1 MGHRAIQVKIPEVSE
16 DTGWLYLAPVR
27 QDADVYVYM
36 GHEIDKMKNM
46 LPSPLKNL
54 LCKTIVLKWLLVNQR
69 MSKLMLHEYI
79 WQVYP
84 NAFQEYTKGILRGFR

>member
-1 MGHRAIQVKIPEVSE
+1 MGHSRAIPAKIPKVSE

-27 QDADVYVYM
+27 QDADVHVYM

-54 LCKTIVLKWLLVNQR
+54 L
-69 MSKLMLHEYI
+69 Y
-79 WQVYP
+79 
-84 NAFQEYTKGILRGFR
+84 